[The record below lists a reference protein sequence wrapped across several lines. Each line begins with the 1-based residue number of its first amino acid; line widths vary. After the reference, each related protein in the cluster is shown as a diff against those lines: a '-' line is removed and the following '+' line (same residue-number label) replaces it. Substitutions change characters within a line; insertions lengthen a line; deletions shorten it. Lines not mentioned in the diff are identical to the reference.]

1 MLEMITGA
9 VILLVGT
16 IIGGALV
23 MMGYTEEKKV
33 SYKAE

>member
-9 VILLVGT
+9 IILLVGT

-23 MMGYTEEKKV
+23 MIGYKEETK
-33 SYKAE
+33 